1 MGIVKKS
8 FIESFIDI
16 TTGFFLAL
24 AVQIFIFPTFFN
36 LYPSTLDAINISL
49 IFTILSILRS
59 WVFRVYFKRREE
71 RKFSQRKKKLWLI
84 NVREGI

>member
-8 FIESFIDI
+8 FIESCIDI
-16 TTGFFLAL
+16 TTGFCIAL

>member
-8 FIESFIDI
+8 FIESCIDI
-16 TTGFFLAL
+16 TTGFCIAL
-24 AVQIFIFPTFFN
+24 AVQIFIFPLFN

-71 RKFSQRKKKLWLI
+71 RKFSQRKK
-84 NVREGI
+84 NYG

>member
-24 AVQIFIFPTFFN
+24 TVQIVIFPFFN
-36 LYPSTLDAINISL
+36 LHPSILDAINISL

-59 WVFRVYFKRREE
+59 WVFRIYFKRREE
-71 RKFSQRKKKLWLI
+71 RKFLQRKKKLWLI

>member
-24 AVQIFIFPTFFN
+24 TVQIFIFPFFN
-36 LYPSTLDAINISL
+36 LRPSILDAINISL

-59 WVFRVYFKRREE
+59 WVFRIYFKRREE
-71 RKFSQRKKKLWLI
+71 RKFLQRKKKLWLI

>member
-24 AVQIFIFPTFFN
+24 AVQIFIFPFFN
-36 LYPSTLDAINISL
+36 LHPSILDAINISL

-59 WVFRVYFKRREE
+59 WVFRIYFKRREE
-71 RKFSQRKKKLWLI
+71 RKFLQRKKKLWLI

>member
-8 FIESFIDI
+8 FIESCIDI
-16 TTGFFLAL
+16 TTGFCIAL
-24 AVQIFIFPTFFN
+24 AVQIFIFPLFN

-59 WVFRVYFKRREE
+59 WVFRIYFKRREE
-71 RKFSQRKKKLWLI
+71 RKFLQRKKKLWLI

>member
-8 FIESFIDI
+8 FIESCVDI
-16 TTGFFLAL
+16 TTGFCIAL
-24 AVQIFIFPTFFN
+24 AVQIFIFPLFN

>member
-24 AVQIFIFPTFFN
+24 AVQIFIFPLFN